1 MYKEFRKKVLIV
13 FLFTVPVF
21 ADINMQEGVYD
32 SAEEMMRF
40 DEKMNRMIAEHNQID
55 LVENQNSAIEDFE
68 ETATGYRLK
77 QYIDDS
83 NSTEVKVFLEGKT
96 LKVSTVSRKKEVIK
110 IENETSY
117 ETTMSSSTTSLFLP
131 EDADE
136 KSMSYNYKNGILEV
150 TLLKK

>member
-32 SAEEMMRF
+32 SAEEMMRL